1 MKSKPNTVLVI
12 VYITTVLWFVKVER
26 ERGFVGTSQGL
37 VITLPIP
44 QSKKMFSVTCTN
56 SLWWFPFDQI
66 LTDQTLAIYVC
77 L

>member
-44 QSKKMFSVTCTN
+44 QSKKMFSVTRTN
-56 SLWWFPFDQI
+56 SLWWYPFHQI
-66 LTDQTLAIYVC
+66 LTD
-77 L
+77 